1 VVYIYYVVTK
11 NHKTVKVR
19 QGGNIMLTFG
29 EFIKQLRL
37 QNRITLRE
45 FCRLSGIDPS
55 NWSKIERGMLPPPK
69 SKLMLEEIAKILKI
83 KKNNDNWY
91 TLMDLAAITH
101 IPKELLNNQSIV
113 EKLPVFFRTLRGQKP
128 TEEELE
134 NLIKLIK
141 ES

>member
-1 VVYIYYVVTK
+1 
-11 NHKTVKVR
+11 
-19 QGGNIMLTFG
+19 MLTFG

-69 SKLMLEEIAKILKI
+69 SKLMLEEIAKILKV
-83 KKNNDNWY
+83 KKNSDDWY

>member
-1 VVYIYYVVTK
+1 MV
-11 NHKTVKVR
+11 
-19 QGGNIMLTFG
+19 TFG
-29 EFIKQLRL
+29 EFIKQVRL
-37 QNRITLRE
+37 QNKITLRE
-45 FCRLSGIDPS
+45 FCRRAAIDPS

-69 SKLMLEEIAKILKI
+69 SKTLLEEIAKILKI
-83 KKNNDNWY
+83 QKNSEEWY

-101 IPKELLNNQSIV
+101 IPRELLSDQSIV

-128 TEEELE
+128 TDEELE

>member
-1 VVYIYYVVTK
+1 MVIKYHNLITA
-11 NHKTVKVR
+11 R

-69 SKLMLEEIAKILKI
+69 SKLMLEEIAKILKV
-83 KKNNDNWY
+83 KKNSDDWY

-101 IPKELLNNQSIV
+101 IPKELLSNQAIV

>member
-1 VVYIYYVVTK
+1 
-11 NHKTVKVR
+11 
-19 QGGNIMLTFG
+19 MLTFG

-45 FCRLSGIDPS
+45 FCRLAGIDPS

-69 SKLMLEEIAKILKI
+69 SKMLLEEIAKILKV
-83 KKNNDNWY
+83 KKNSDAWY

-101 IPKELLNNQSIV
+101 IPKELLSNQSIV

>member
-1 VVYIYYVVTK
+1 
-11 NHKTVKVR
+11 
-19 QGGNIMLTFG
+19 MLTFG
-29 EFIKQLRL
+29 EFVKQLRL

-45 FCRLSGIDPS
+45 FCRLTGIDPS
-55 NWSKIERGMLPPPK
+55 NWSKIERGILPPPK
-69 SKLMLEEIAKILKI
+69 SKQVLEGIAEILHI
-83 KKNNDNWY
+83 KKNSDDWY

-101 IPKELLNNQSIV
+101 IPTELLSNQSIV

-128 TEEELE
+128 SEQELD

>member
-1 VVYIYYVVTK
+1 MLKEGIF
-11 NHKTVKVR
+11 
-19 QGGNIMLTFG
+19 MLTFG

-45 FCRLSGIDPS
+45 FCRLTRIDPS

-69 SKLMLEEIAKILKI
+69 SRLILEEMANILKI
-83 KKNNDNWY
+83 KKNSDDWY
-91 TLMDLAAITH
+91 ALMDLAAITH
-101 IPKELLNNQSIV
+101 IPKELLSSQSIV

>member
-1 VVYIYYVVTK
+1 MIA
-11 NHKTVKVR
+11 
-19 QGGNIMLTFG
+19 FG
-29 EFIKQLRL
+29 EFVKQKRL
-37 QNRITLRE
+37 HNRITLRE

-55 NWSKIERGMLPPPK
+55 NWSKIERGILPPPK
-69 SKLMLEEIAKILKI
+69 SKTVLEAIAGILKI
-83 KKNNDNWY
+83 KKESEDWY

-101 IPKELLNNQSIV
+101 IPKELLNDDSIV

>member
-1 VVYIYYVVTK
+1 
-11 NHKTVKVR
+11 
-19 QGGNIMLTFG
+19 MLTFG
-29 EFIKQLRL
+29 EFIKQLRH

-45 FCRLSGIDPS
+45 FCRRTGIDPS
-55 NWSKIERGMLPPPK
+55 NWSKIERGILPPPK
-69 SKLMLEEIAKILKI
+69 SRMLLEEIAKILNV
-83 KKNNDNWY
+83 KKNSDNWY

-101 IPKELLNNQSIV
+101 IPKELLSNQSIV

>member
-1 VVYIYYVVTK
+1 
-11 NHKTVKVR
+11 
-19 QGGNIMLTFG
+19 MLTFG

-69 SKLMLEEIAKILKI
+69 SKLMLEEIAKILKV
-83 KKNNDNWY
+83 KKNSDDWY

-101 IPKELLNNQSIV
+101 IPKELLSNQAIV

>member
-1 VVYIYYVVTK
+1 
-11 NHKTVKVR
+11 
-19 QGGNIMLTFG
+19 MLTFG
-29 EFIKQLRL
+29 ELIKKSRL

-69 SKLMLEEIAKILKI
+69 SKMMLEEIAKILKV
-83 KKNNDNWY
+83 KKNSDDWY

-101 IPKELLNNQSIV
+101 IPRELLSNQSIV

-134 NLIKLIK
+134 NLIKVIR

>member
-1 VVYIYYVVTK
+1 
-11 NHKTVKVR
+11 
-19 QGGNIMLTFG
+19 MLIFG

-37 QNRITLRE
+37 QKRITLRE
-45 FCRLSGIDPS
+45 FCRLAGIDPS

-69 SKLMLEEIAKILKI
+69 SKMLLEEIARILKI
-83 KKNNDNWY
+83 QKNSDDWY

-101 IPKELLNNQSIV
+101 IPTELLSDQSII